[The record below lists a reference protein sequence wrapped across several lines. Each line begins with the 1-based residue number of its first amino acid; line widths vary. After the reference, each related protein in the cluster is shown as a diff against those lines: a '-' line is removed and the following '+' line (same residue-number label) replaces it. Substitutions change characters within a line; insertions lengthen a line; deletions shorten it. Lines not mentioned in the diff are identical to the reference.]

1 MNKTAILF
9 FVLLLSVGASAQSA
23 SSAIEQINKV
33 KSDTSYIS
41 AETTMQ
47 TWDEAY
53 SGAKAILEANIQ
65 DWAHANRIDSK
76 DGTLMVK
83 SNKNILE
90 IKTNRGKYVR
100 VFLYVRKSDIIPV
113 DKKQDVMVIKSGDG
127 ATYKPLKESEA
138 KRHDEK
144 EMRKSN
150 VKSHVIVLS
159 DGNKKRVPQ
168 IELNDDEKAF
178 AAIRQFDSVKPIVD
192 KIRQEGK
199 LIDYGKYK
207 DMPSEG
213 LCYLFVYDKS
223 GIVEAV
229 LRRDSTMLNLRT
241 QQEDDIDN
249 YKGCGAIWLR
259 MKQQHQ

>member
-90 IKTNRGKYVR
+90 IKTNRGKYIR

-150 VKSHVIVLS
+150 VKSQVIVLS
-159 DGNKKRVPQ
+159 DGNKKRASQV
-168 IELNDDEKAF
+168 ELNDEEKAF
-178 AAIRQFDSVKPIVD
+178 AAVSQFNSVKPIVER
-192 KIRQEGK
+192 IRQDGR

-213 LCYLFVYDKS
+213 ICYLFVYDKS

>member
-1 MNKTAILF
+1 MNKTVISFLA
-9 FVLLLSVGASAQSA
+9 LLLSVGASAQSV
-23 SSAIEQINKV
+23 SSAMEQINKV
-33 KSDTSYIS
+33 KGDTSYIS

-65 DWAHANRIDSK
+65 DWARANKIDSK
-76 DGTLMVK
+76 DGVLMVK

-113 DKKQDVMVIKSGDG
+113 DKKQEVMVIKSGDG

-138 KRHDEK
+138 KKHDER
-144 EMRKSN
+144 EMRKNN
-150 VKSHVIVLS
+150 VKSHVTVLS
-159 DGNKKRVPQ
+159 DGNKRASQV
-168 IELNDDEKAF
+168 ELNDEEKAF
-178 AAIRQFDSVKPIVD
+178 AAVKRFDSVKPIVD
-192 KIRQEGK
+192 KLRQEGK

-223 GIVEAV
+223 GTVEAV
-229 LRRDSTMLNLRT
+229 LKRDSTMLNLSTR
-241 QQEDDIDN
+241 QADDIDN

-259 MKQQHQ
+259 MKEQHQ

>member
-1 MNKTAILF
+1 MNKTVILF
-9 FVLLLSVGASAQSA
+9 FVLLLSVSAGAQSA

-41 AETTMQ
+41 AEATMQ

-53 SGAKAILEANIQ
+53 SGAKAILESTIQ
-65 DWAHANRIDSK
+65 DWAHANKIDSK

-113 DKKQDVMVIKSGDG
+113 GKKQDVMVIKSGAG

-138 KRHDEK
+138 KKYDEK

-159 DGNKKRVPQ
+159 NNNKNKME
-168 IELNDDEKAF
+168 ISDEEKAF
-178 AAIRQFDSVKPIVD
+178 VAVTKFDSIKPVVD
-192 KIRQEGK
+192 KVRQEGK

-223 GIVEAV
+223 GVVEAV
-229 LRRDSTMLNLRT
+229 LKRDSTIINLST

-259 MKQQHQ
+259 VKE

>member
-150 VKSHVIVLS
+150 VKSQVIVLS
-159 DGNKKRVPQ
+159 DGNKKRASQV
-168 IELNDDEKAF
+168 ELNDEEKAF
-178 AAIRQFDSVKPIVD
+178 AAVSQFNSVKPIVER
-192 KIRQEGK
+192 IRQDGR

-213 LCYLFVYDKS
+213 ICYLFVYDKS
-223 GIVEAV
+223 GVVKAV
-229 LRRDSTMLNLRT
+229 LKRDSTMLNLRT

>member
-150 VKSHVIVLS
+150 VKSQVIVLS
-159 DGNKKRVPQ
+159 DGNKKRASQV
-168 IELNDDEKAF
+168 ELNDEEKAF
-178 AAIRQFDSVKPIVD
+178 AAVSQFNSVKPIVER
-192 KIRQEGK
+192 IRQDGR

-213 LCYLFVYDKS
+213 ICYLFVYDKS
-223 GIVEAV
+223 GVVKAV
-229 LRRDSTMLNLRT
+229 LKRDSTMLNLRT

-259 MKQQHQ
+259 MKQHQ

>member
-150 VKSHVIVLS
+150 VKSQVIVLS
-159 DGNKKRVPQ
+159 DGNRKRASQV
-168 IELNDDEKAF
+168 ELNDEEKAF
-178 AAIRQFDSVKPIVD
+178 AAVSQFNSVKPIVER
-192 KIRQEGK
+192 IRQDGR

-213 LCYLFVYDKS
+213 ICYLFVYDKS
-223 GIVEAV
+223 GVVKAV
-229 LRRDSTMLNLRT
+229 LKRDSTMLNLRT